1 MSRWSL
7 TALAALLALG
17 CDGGKKQNPDAGD
30 VANAPVD
37 VAAPIAEPAP
47 PPPVDRATPTALY
60 DQCHDRLELP
70 EAAGECT
77 TDADCGSVGCGKEV
91 CTTTKAGAEV
101 MSTCE
106 DRPCFKVLDACGC
119 HDGKCTWTLKAEAP
133 AAAPLPASLPPTT
146 GMPSGDA
153 PAPAP
158 VPPAPADAPK
168 P

>member
-1 MSRWSL
+1 MSRWML
-7 TALAALLALG
+7 AAPFAALLALG
-17 CDGGKKQNPDAGD
+17 CDGAKKNSPNADDVPTD
-30 VANAPVD
+30 VAPPVQVD
-37 VAAPIAEPAP
+37 AEPAP
-47 PPPVDRATPTALY
+47 APAERATPTALY
-60 DQCHDRLELP
+60 EQCHDRLELP

-119 HDGKCTWTLKAEAP
+119 HEGKCTWTLKAEAP
-133 AAAPLPASLPPTT
+133 ATAPLPASLPPTT
-146 GMPSGDA
+146 GTPAGDA
-153 PAPAP
+153 PAPAA
-158 VPPAPADAPK
+158 PASADAPK

>member
-17 CDGGKKQNPDAGD
+17 CGGEKKNRPDAGD
-30 VANAPVD
+30 VAEAPAAAPPVD
-37 VAAPIAEPAP
+37 APAPAP
-47 PPPVDRATPTALY
+47 PPVEQATPTALD

-77 TDADCGSVGCGKEV
+77 TDADCGPVGCGKEV
-91 CTTTKAGAEV
+91 CTTAKAGAEV

-133 AAAPLPASLPPTT
+133 AAAPLPASLPPT
-146 GMPSGDA
+146 GA
-153 PAPAP
+153 PP
-158 VPPAPADAPK
+158 VPPAEPAAPADAPK